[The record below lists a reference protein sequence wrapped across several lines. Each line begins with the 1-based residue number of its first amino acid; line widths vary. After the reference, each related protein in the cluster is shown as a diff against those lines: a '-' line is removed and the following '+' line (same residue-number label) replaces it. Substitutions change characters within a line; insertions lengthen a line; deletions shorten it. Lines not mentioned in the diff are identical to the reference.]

1 MSKHADKTVGRKTR
15 ADARQER
22 LAEELRSNLRKRKQ
36 QARARIVGESSEKPK
51 TESEGESRS

>member
-1 MSKHADKTVGRKTR
+1 MSKPSDKTVERKTGSK
-15 ADARQER
+15 ARRER

-36 QARARIVGESSEKPK
+36 QARARIVAELFEKPK